1 MQEPQ
6 LAAGQPH
13 KPPVKRRTMQ
23 AVRMMENEVRSQHEV
38 QVARNVTAILR
49 GMIHA
54 ELQRLAEKVLCE
66 DGDPD
71 CE

>member
-1 MQEPQ
+1 
-6 LAAGQPH
+6 
-13 KPPVKRRTMQ
+13 MQ